1 MARSVYYYA
10 VMFITLMMMI
20 GGTVAAFM
28 NGADL
33 VVPQGYYLTYEE
45 FKDEQAYK
53 LEEGTASEKSE
64 EALAADYERQVKEF
78 TIIEKQRATNDLIKN
93 IGWILI
99 PLPIFLFASKQ
110 VRKKQSSG
118 TSSI

>member
-53 LEEGTASEKSE
+53 LEEGTVTERRSE
-64 EALAADYERQVKEF
+64 EALAADYDRQVKEF
-78 TIIEKQRATNDLIKN
+78 TIIEKQRAMNDLIKN
-93 IGWILI
+93 IGWIII
-99 PLPIFLFASKQ
+99 PFPIFSLCE
-110 VRKKQSSG
+110 
-118 TSSI
+118 